1 MGVSALIALIHATVY
16 SYMVLHTVE
25 EPEFDFIQNA
35 LLEYNAACNIE
46 NAVNTWKLLTY
57 AAVSLVL
64 LDCIPFVA
72 SCILN
77 GAIIY
82 QMTKQAEIWGREDP
96 QKLVEYKF
104 VPSSS
109 SI

>member
-1 MGVSALIALIHATVY
+1 MGVSALIASIHATVY
-16 SYMVLHTVE
+16 SYMVLYTVE
-25 EPEFDFIQNA
+25 EPEYDITQNA
-35 LLEYNAACNIE
+35 LLEYNAACTIE
-46 NAVNTWKLLTY
+46 NAANTWKLLIY
-57 AAVSLVL
+57 IVVSLVL

-104 VPSSS
+104 DPT
-109 SI
+109 